1 METVAKAV
9 KTLSIEE
16 TVNELKAGLKDLAYW
31 ADRVNS
37 LNHAGLEISPWVWA
51 NLWDETNRAN
61 ALLSRVENNPK

>member
-9 KTLSIEE
+9 KTLSLEE
-16 TVNELKAGLKDLAYW
+16 TVQELKTALKDLVYW
-31 ADRVNS
+31 SDKVNN
-37 LNHAGLEISPWVWA
+37 LNHAGLEITPCVWG